1 MMVGSTI
8 TKRCIVGALC
18 LLVVIGLAACER
30 PDPDPVAAAPLE
42 ILPTAPISPDPVQA
56 PVPIQVDVTIIM
68 PTPAEVSQLFPSSV
82 QIVVVSPTPELEES
96 QIIEPPAPTLTPY
109 PSNYFLGWAWS
120 EGLKFKDNERVFV
133 SDYGAMLWDRPS
145 PEGKRVGLVVGL
157 AEVIIA
163 GQSYCG
169 YTPVLTHKG
178 NMLSMTSQKP
188 EILEPEIHSEQPD
201 FPAPLFAVEEGTTSG
216 WAYVG
221 AVKITED
228 VAVPGSLGI
237 NLRQDPCRYAP
248 ILGLVYADG
257 PMIITGPQSGEY
269 IPVRVANEVIQLATD
284 AILPLQFEPV
294 ARGLVVEIQPTPTR
308 ALSSP

>member
-1 MMVGSTI
+1 
-8 TKRCIVGALC
+8 
-18 LLVVIGLAACER
+18 
-30 PDPDPVAAAPLE
+30 
-42 ILPTAPISPDPVQA
+42 
-56 PVPIQVDVTIIM
+56 M
-68 PTPAEVSQLFPSSV
+68 PTPAEADQLFPSSV

-96 QIIEPPAPTLTPY
+96 QIIEPPAPTPTPY
-109 PSNYFLGWAWS
+109 PSNYYLGWAWS
-120 EGLKFKDNERVFV
+120 EGLKFRDDERVFV
-133 SDYGAMLWDRPS
+133 SNNGAALRDRPS
-145 PEGKRVGLVVGL
+145 LEGKRIGLVVGL

-178 NMLSMTSQKP
+178 NMLSMTSPRP

-228 VAVPGSLGI
+228 VAVPGGFGI

-248 ILGLVYADG
+248 NLGLVYADG
-257 PMIITGPQSGEY
+257 PMIITGPQSGDY
-269 IPVRVANEVIQLATD
+269 IPVRVANDVIQLTTN

-294 ARGLVVEIQPTPTR
+294 ARGSVAEIQPTPTR
-308 ALSSP
+308 TLSSP